1 MSENIQKNVET
12 KIKISEETL
21 KIIFTDVEECYKS
34 DIKEAIRGK
43 KCWRHTGMTF
53 ETTSKATVA
62 IGGVL
67 SFSSGYFGSNILS
80 FISGS
85 VSVISLA
92 LLQFGT
98 FSFKQ
103 GKKQANDLN
112 ILLKKLDLDTM
123 PILEDEPDTLTNGNE
138 RNVVDKG
145 VYNTDVDAL
154 NSVSDIVSTE
164 LPNTHV
170 DIDLDNPFRK
180 SKPKIKNII
189 IIDDTKNIK
198 TQ

>member
-1 MSENIQKNVET
+1 MRKV
-12 KIKISEETL
+12 
-21 KIIFTDVEECYKS
+21 IFTDVEECYKS
-34 DIKEAIRGK
+34 DIKETIRGK

-53 ETTSKATVA
+53 ETMSKATVA

-67 SFSSGYFGSNILS
+67 SFSSGYFNSNILS

-85 VSVISLA
+85 VSVVSLA
-92 LLQFGT
+92 LLQFAT

-123 PILEDEPDTLTNGNE
+123 PVFEDEPESLANGNE
-138 RNVVDKG
+138 RKAVDKG
-145 VYNTDVDAL
+145 LLNTDEDRPSIGSDVVTDTVTNAITNAL
-154 NSVSDIVSTE
+154 PTE
-164 LPNTHV
+164 NQTNYS
-170 DIDLDNPFRK
+170 DIDLDEPFRK

-189 IIDDTKNIK
+189 ITDDEKNI
-198 TQ
+198 